1 MSSGSRTAW
10 LPPFFRGL
18 RADPAAA
25 EHLPELA
32 GTPLGLHRRP
42 FQQGV
47 HLLGNFPL
55 DETAAAGGGLEFN
68 GDALVLGAPLLEPA
82 HGIHAE
88 FGLDRGIAEAG
99 QGAFHPVE
107 ERVLGESAQLG
118 QRLG

>member
-1 MSSGSRTAW
+1 M
-10 LPPFFRGL
+10 

-25 EHLPELA
+25 EHLPELS
-32 GTPLGLHRRP
+32 GTPLGLRRRP

-55 DETAAAGGGLEFN
+55 NETAAAGGGLEFN

-82 HGIHAE
+82 HGFHGE
-88 FGLDRGIAEAG
+88 FGLNRGIAEAG

-107 ERVLGESAQLG
+107 EWVLSESAQLG